1 MLMPDPEGNPVR
13 AWQPGPPLD
22 SPRPGLQINNLVVL
36 MNKLLKPSRRRFLL
50 NTGILAAGWELSRS
64 DAVLSQQLPVTP
76 SCRDGDEPTMRQ
88 TEGPFFKPKSPERSD
103 LREAGAGDRS
113 FELSGFV
120 LTRSCRPLQGA
131 VVDLWHAD
139 EKGVYDDIGF
149 RYRGHVITGADGSFR
164 FRTIVPAVY
173 SGRTRHY
180 HVKIQ
185 APGSR
190 LLTTQLYFP
199 NEPANLRDGLFQRE
213 LVMRVAETGDE
224 AAGRFDFVLNVR

>member
-1 MLMPDPEGNPVR
+1 MLMH
-13 AWQPGPPLD
+13 
-22 SPRPGLQINNLVVL
+22 
-36 MNKLLKPSRRRFLL
+36 KLSKPTRRNFLR
-50 NTGILAAGWELSRS
+50 NTGILAAGLQLSRG
-64 DAVLSQQLPVTP
+64 DVALARDLAPTP
-76 SCRDGDEPTMRQ
+76 SCHDGDEPTVRQ

-103 LREAGAGDRS
+103 LREPGAGGRR

-120 LTRSCRPLQGA
+120 LTKSCRPLSGA

-139 EKGVYDDIGF
+139 EKGEYDNTGF
-149 RYRGHVITGADGSFR
+149 RYRGHVITGLDGAFR
-164 FRTIVPAVY
+164 FRTIMPAVY

-180 HVKIQ
+180 HVKVQ

-213 LVMRVAETGDE
+213 LLMRVADAGDGL
-224 AAGRFDFVLNVR
+224 AGRFDFVLNIR